1 MLPNLAI
8 AIVAPAFRPAMAS
21 SVSSAG
27 VSAGPDVLQASTA
40 SISTVP
46 ADVELSENNL
56 FVYILLTM
64 LRWLP
69 GSLFWLIT
77 FLTITLPTW
86 MFTIFSTTLTI
97 SLNATTVYDPM
108 QAMLNRQS

>member
-1 MLPNLAI
+1 
-8 AIVAPAFRPAMAS
+8 MAS
-21 SVSSAG
+21 SV
-27 VSAGPDVLQASTA
+27 DTLSTMGQNTLA
-40 SISTVP
+40 SISTGAAVGQATLASVSAAP

-56 FVYILLTM
+56 LVRILLTM

-69 GSLFWLIT
+69 SSLFWLVT

-97 SLNATTVYDPM
+97 SLNATTVYVPKN
-108 QAMLNRQS
+108 LISC